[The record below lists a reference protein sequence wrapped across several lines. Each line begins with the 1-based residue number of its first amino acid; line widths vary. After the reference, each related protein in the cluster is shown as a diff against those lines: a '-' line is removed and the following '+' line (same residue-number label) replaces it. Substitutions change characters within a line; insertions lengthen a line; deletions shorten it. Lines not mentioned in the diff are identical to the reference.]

1 MNKETY
7 LNIALKKTD
16 FSIYKKSLFPIKTID
31 ISDEFQN
38 FSDFI
43 IRKLDSNIFRM
54 NSTYG
59 PKENPFKPWD
69 EILEIDTI
77 GTNHQ
82 LILNKYPVQTGH
94 ILLITR
100 NWKPQNGWLEK
111 EDWSAMK
118 KVNNDTS
125 GLWFFNSS
133 KEAGASQPHRHIQLL
148 PRKATEK
155 KCPRYDWFENL
166 INIKYKKSKLTKNIF
181 VERFDFNESIDNIYN
196 QYLEISRKIGLGNPP
211 IDKKPIKPYNIV
223 LTDKWIAII
232 KRSKDNIYGYSV
244 NGLGFAGY
252 LLVTK
257 LSDISYL
264 KKNGPEKLLENF
276 V

>member
-69 EILEIDTI
+69 EVLEIDTI